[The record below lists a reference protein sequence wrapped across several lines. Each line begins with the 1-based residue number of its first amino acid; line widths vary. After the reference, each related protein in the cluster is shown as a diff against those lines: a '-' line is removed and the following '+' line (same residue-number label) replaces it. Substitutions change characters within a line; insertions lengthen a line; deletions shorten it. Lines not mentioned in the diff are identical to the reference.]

1 MPAATSARNVLD
13 FDLAAARRGNCRQIQ
28 NSRHVPHDEPDGEQE
43 FPFHVDF
50 SHHVAELHRMLGEE
64 SRATIPFV
72 AILLNIHSPWRVA
85 MRMTVADLMCET
97 PVTLGP
103 TCTADTALEAIYEFE
118 VSELYIV
125 DKSGRFLGILPDYE
139 VLKTQLSGEAS
150 LLRVEQLMSRNVPFV
165 TPTTDAA
172 EVARKFRESHC
183 SRLAVVKSGRLVG
196 VITRSDVLRLM
207 IVMRRVDSS
216 EIKSTTGPKQP
227 RFLSSPDRS
236 TTRTSRA
243 KTLNQK
249 SAAKKP
255 KSLSASRRVTSRSGR

>member
-1 MPAATSARNVLD
+1 
-13 FDLAAARRGNCRQIQ
+13 
-28 NSRHVPHDEPDGEQE
+28 
-43 FPFHVDF
+43 
-50 SHHVAELHRMLGEE
+50 
-64 SRATIPFV
+64 
-72 AILLNIHSPWRVA
+72 
-85 MRMTVADLMCET
+85 
-97 PVTLGP
+97 VTLAP
-103 TCTADTALEAIYEFE
+103 TCTADAALEAIYEFE

-125 DKSGRFLGILPDYE
+125 DKAGRFLGILPDYE

-165 TPTTDAA
+165 SPTTDAA

-207 IVMRRVDSS
+207 IVMRRIDSS
-216 EIKSTTGPKQP
+216 EIKPATGAKRP
-227 RFLSSPDRS
+227 RFLSAPDRS
-236 TTRTSRA
+236 STRTSRA

-255 KSLSASRRVTSRSGR
+255 RSLPANRRATSRSGR